1 MTIDAAA
8 FTLIEAK
15 RNFQP
20 QTIEIAKRRLLND
33 ERAADLA
40 AAYGVNIQRIYAI
53 ETQMAAALQEIAL
66 KLPHGWGEATIVA
79 PKTLLREF
87 QRQAE
92 AARKQMRH
100 APLATPARPTRTR
113 KTRR

>member
-8 FTLIEAK
+8 FALIEAK

-66 KLPHGWGEATIVA
+66 KLPHGWGEATIIA
-79 PKTLLREF
+79 PKTLLRDF
-87 QRQAE
+87 LRQAE
-92 AARKQMRH
+92 AARKQMRR
-100 APLATPARPTRTR
+100 APQEAPGRPARAR
-113 KTRR
+113 KLRS